1 MENISASAIFSF
13 LFQGVNAVIEW
24 FQTYI
29 LVGDWSLIIFGS
41 IFFYIFARLIL
52 APLFGVSLHGSG
64 LSDSVK
70 EVNQRGLS
78 DSEAQ
83 KYASRGYGH
92 WVDEEITVV
101 NDDIPRLGG

>member
-1 MENISASAIFSF
+1 MENINVSDIFSF
-13 LFQGVNAVIEW
+13 LFSGVNAVFGW
-24 FQTYI
+24 FQNYI
-29 LVGDWSLIIFGS
+29 LIGDWALIIYGS

-70 EVNQRGLS
+70 EVKQRSLS
-78 DSEAQ
+78 DSDAQ
-83 KYASRGYGH
+83 YYASRGYGH
-92 WVDEEITVV
+92 WVDEEIAVI